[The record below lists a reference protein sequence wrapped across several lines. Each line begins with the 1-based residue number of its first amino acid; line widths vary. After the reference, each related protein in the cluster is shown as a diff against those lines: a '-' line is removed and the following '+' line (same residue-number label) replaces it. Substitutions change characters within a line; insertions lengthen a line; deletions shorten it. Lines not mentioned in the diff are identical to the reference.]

1 MIIGI
6 IGQIQSAHFLA
17 LKLKSY
23 PEVETI
29 YAFHVD
35 GAPLK
40 EKKNC
45 AGLEKTQVV
54 YFTDAHFLDTIKTCD
69 IIFSMGLPLQQ
80 KPKLQ
85 ALLQK
90 LSIKSIILVPSAEC
104 SEYED
109 SKIKSKEMFSQV
121 GVRSPFYKVL
131 AYNDL
136 LEKFMSIERPFVLKY
151 NSDFRYGRQTLVVDD
166 ANAADIFDEVKTHG
180 KNKLKSDEVND
191 LFIVEQYV
199 TGKEHSLHILT
210 DGTDWCYLGSARD
223 YKKEK
228 DNDRGNNVTSMGCYS
243 PAGNL
248 SNDVKTYIDNILSYF
263 NNQGIPYRGILYL
276 GVLTDNLGQDYV
288 LELNARPGN
297 PEFVTVLDMIDENLV
312 DLFMLKNLNKRTV
325 KFKDGVSVALQ
336 FQNNSDIYS
345 ELLDEQVDLSDLP
358 CGIVGCYADSAGHFP
373 SSTIVH
379 YSQDRQTSAETIYSY
394 LKNKNFK
401 NIHYRNDIGRLD

>member
-6 IGQIQSAHFLA
+6 IGQIQSANFLA
-17 LKLKSY
+17 MKLKSY
-23 PEVETI
+23 PEVEKI
-29 YAFHVD
+29 YAFHV
-35 GAPLK
+35 ASYTK
-40 EKKNC
+40 EKKKT
-45 AGLEKTQVV
+45 ADIEKTEIV
-54 YFTDAHFLDTIKTCD
+54 YLDDVKFVDSIKTCD
-69 IIFSMGLPLQQ
+69 IIFSMGLNLQT

-85 ALLQK
+85 SLLKK
-90 LSIKSIILVPSAEC
+90 LSIESIVLVPSAEC
-104 SEYED
+104 SYYED
-109 SKIKSKEMFSQV
+109 SKIKSKEMFSQA

-131 AYNDL
+131 PYNDL
-136 LEKFMSIERPFVLKY
+136 IEQFMSIERPFVLKY
-151 NSDFRYGRQTLVVDD
+151 NTDFRYGRQTLIVND
-166 ANAADIFDEVKTHG
+166 ANAADIFDEVKTYG
-180 KNKLKSDEVND
+180 KNKLNSEEAND
-191 LFIVEQYV
+191 FFIVEQYV

-228 DNDRGNNVTSMGCYS
+228 DNDQGNNVTSMGCYS

-248 SNDVKTYIDNILSYF
+248 SNDVKTYVDNILSYF

-276 GVLTDNLGQDYV
+276 GVLTDNSGQDYI

-297 PEFVTVLDMIDENLV
+297 PEFITILDMIDENLV

-325 KFKDGVSVALQ
+325 KFKDGASVALQ

-345 ELLDEQVDLSDLP
+345 ELLDEQLDLSDLP
-358 CGIVGCYADSAGHFP
+358 YGIVGCYSDGVGHFP

-379 YSQDRQTSAETIYSY
+379 YGKDRQTAAETIYGY
-394 LKNKNFK
+394 LENKNFK